1 MKMLFMNRKSFTIV
15 SEKVILFFVPVVMVK
30 SVENIL
36 LCIFT
41 YVMIKNKKS
50 ICKECIWYNN
60 NIL

>member
-50 ICKECIWYNN
+50 IYKECIWYNN